1 MVRVAQ
7 DALVVVPRA
16 EDHGTFL
23 ATGLIDNLFQRRF
36 ILFGNIGCQ
45 ASTGSLSSLFSL
57 QEHP

>member
-23 ATGLIDNLFQRRF
+23 ATGLIDKLFQR
-36 ILFGNIGCQ
+36 C
-45 ASTGSLSSLFSL
+45 LSSLATLAARQAPLAFKL
-57 QEHP
+57 V